1 MDIEIIAHSSIVEQ
15 VTAQFPA
22 EERMYVR
29 QYIDELVNKEVARLL
44 KEKDGVFI
52 ITDSVLEAR
61 RETRNEGKSFG
72 IYSG

>member
-15 VTAQFPA
+15 VETQFPA

-52 ITDSVLEAR
+52 LTDSVIQAR
-61 RETRNEGKSFG
+61 RQTRNEGKSFG
-72 IYSG
+72 IYFG

>member
-15 VTAQFPA
+15 VTSQFPT

-29 QYIDELVNKEVARLL
+29 QVIDELVNTEVARLL

-52 ITDSVLEAR
+52 LTDSVLEAR
-61 RETRNEGKSFG
+61 RQTRNEGKSFG
-72 IYSG
+72 IYFG